1 MTKVQTSVLATEE
14 QIEFLQRTNLSG
26 SQVLRKALDRLMEN
40 VDPSENYD
48 QSTEIVFEGGQVHVI
63 D

>member
-1 MTKVQTSVLATEE
+1 MTKKQSTVSAKEE
-14 QIEFLQRTNLSG
+14 QLEFLQRTNLSG
-26 SQVLRKALDRLMEN
+26 SQIFRKAVDKVMEE
-40 VDPSENYD
+40 VDPSENHN

>member
-14 QIEFLQRTNLSG
+14 QIEFLRRTNLSG
-26 SQVLRKALDRLMEN
+26 SQVLRKAVDKVMEE

>member
-1 MTKVQTSVLATEE
+1 MTKVQTSALATEE

-26 SQVLRKALDRLMEN
+26 SQILRKALDRVMEN

-48 QSTEIVFEGGQVHVI
+48 QSTDIVFEGGQVHVI